1 VVLTPAASSVSSG
14 GKPNDTPE
22 QFYSI
27 SPYLEKSNMLQGGGQ
42 MSYKRWYSKCC
53 CGSVIDLE
61 DSYEVLA
68 SSSMRQMF
76 EAWTA
81 EHSDCLVLFHEVQ
94 KIKARRLV
102 AGVELKRLEASQ

>member
-1 VVLTPAASSVSSG
+1 MLVPPAAIAYHQEVNQ
-14 GKPNDTPE
+14 NDTPE